1 MNDSTLFARQR
12 RAHRR
17 RRDDRFDVSDCDIKR
32 RPRPL
37 VFTEHGALVAA
48 TLLNSTRAVEVSLY
62 VVRAFVR
69 VNAVAN
75 ATLNS
80 GMASDVTERSII

>member
-1 MNDSTLFARQR
+1 MTQR
-12 RAHRR
+12 SLPVSAAHIAAEEMTALMSQIATSNAGRA
-17 RRDDRFDVSDCDIKR
+17 
-32 RPRPL
+32 PL